1 MAERRRTPPI
11 FTVLA
16 LLLLVVPLAVVG
28 WWLSRPEAPRNAGP
42 ILDEFDVVCMGR
54 VDVPGMLISLEPSM
68 AGRVVEISDMI
79 SEGKSVRK
87 GDFILKLDDSAAVSR
102 RTSATAAVQLA
113 DVSVRQAELDADR
126 FPKQIAARK
135 ILLSATAARL
145 VSARKGLEQRKL
157 QSGVT
162 PIGKAEMEAM
172 ESQVTE
178 MELMES
184 AEQAQVAD
192 LQRLNP
198 QLSVEAAKARKN
210 AAQADWELA
219 EKAVQE
225 CVLNA
230 PTDGRIL
237 RMQATVGGNLMP
249 GGYSPAIVFAPTSGG
264 MVIRA
269 EIDQEFLGRVKE
281 GQKAEMQ
288 DENRVDAKVYT
299 GTVQRLSRWVAQKR
313 SMILD
318 PGELNDVRTV
328 ECLIAFDTPPDDL
341 FIGQR
346 MRVRIRAK

>member
-11 FTVLA
+11 FTILA

-28 WWLSRPEAPRNAGP
+28 WWLSRPEAPRDSGP
-42 ILDEFDVVCMGR
+42 VLDEFDVVCMGR

-68 AGRVVEISDMI
+68 AGRVVEISDKI
-79 SEGKSVRK
+79 GEGKPVKK
-87 GDFILKLDDSAAVSR
+87 GDFILKVDDSAAVSR
-102 RTSATAAVQLA
+102 RTSAAAAVELA
-113 DVSVRQAELDADR
+113 DISVRQAELDADR
-126 FPKQIAARK
+126 FPKQIATRK
-135 ILLSATAARL
+135 IIVSATAARL
-145 VSARKGLEQRKL
+145 ASARKVLEQRKL
-157 QSGVT
+157 QSAVT

-178 MELMES
+178 MELLES

-192 LQRLNP
+192 MQRINP
-198 QLSVEAAKARKN
+198 QLAVEAAKARKN

-219 EKAVQE
+219 DKAVQE
-225 CVLNA
+225 CVLHA
-230 PTDGRIL
+230 PGDGRIL
-237 RMQATVGGNLMP
+237 RMQATVGGILMP
-249 GGYSPAIVFAPTSGG
+249 GGYSPAVVFAPTSGG
-264 MVIRA
+264 LVVRA

-281 GQKAEMQ
+281 GQKADMQ
-288 DENRVDAKVYT
+288 DENRIDAVNYP

-328 ECLIAFDTPPDDL
+328 ECLVVFDKPPDDL

>member
-11 FTVLA
+11 FTVLS

-28 WWLSRPEAPRNAGP
+28 WWLSRPEAPRNTGP
-42 ILDEFDVVCMGR
+42 VMDEFDVVCMGR

-68 AGRVVEISDMI
+68 AGRVVEISDKI
-79 SEGKSVRK
+79 GEGRPVKK
-87 GDFILKLDDSAAVSR
+87 GDFILKVDDSAAVSR
-102 RTSATAAVQLA
+102 RTAAAAAVELA

-126 FPKQIAARK
+126 FPKQIAAKK

-145 VSARKGLEQRKL
+145 ASARKGLEQRKL
-157 QSGVT
+157 QSAVT

-178 MELMES
+178 MELLES

-192 LQRLNP
+192 MQRINP
-198 QLSVEAAKARKN
+198 LLAVQAAKARKS

-219 EKAVQE
+219 DKAVQD

-230 PTDGRIL
+230 PADGRIL
-237 RMQATVGGNLMP
+237 RMQATVGGMLMP
-249 GGYSPAIVFAPTSGG
+249 GGYSPAVVFAPTSGG
-264 MVIRA
+264 MVVRA

-281 GQKAEMQ
+281 GQKADIQ
-288 DENRVDAKVYT
+288 DENRIDAANYT

-328 ECLIAFDTPPDDL
+328 ECLVVFDTPPGDL